1 MYSIN
6 YIENKSQ
13 IYIYYNNSKILQESF
28 IYKTNELTSINNYT
42 NTCKYINKYGVVCE
56 NKCIM
61 SPFKLRMYFCEH
73 HIKNNIGHI
82 IKSNKTIE
90 HFSKQEN
97 QIISLFLN
105 KLHLSRINHEKLK
118 IANIFYKLYNYLL
131 VNIDYLLMSQIIVL
145 RFHNMLF
152 QAFQNYMIYDFTTY
166 KINNKRLKQFHYDSI
181 IKFNK
186 NKKKEISKT
195 LLSLSETSDN
205 YIGKVFCN
213 SQIAEIRIFDI
224 IETFI

>member
-1 MYSIN
+1 
-6 YIENKSQ
+6 
-13 IYIYYNNSKILQESF
+13 
-28 IYKTNELTSINNYT
+28 
-42 NTCKYINKYGVVCE
+42 
-56 NKCIM
+56 
-61 SPFKLRMYFCEH
+61 MYFCEH